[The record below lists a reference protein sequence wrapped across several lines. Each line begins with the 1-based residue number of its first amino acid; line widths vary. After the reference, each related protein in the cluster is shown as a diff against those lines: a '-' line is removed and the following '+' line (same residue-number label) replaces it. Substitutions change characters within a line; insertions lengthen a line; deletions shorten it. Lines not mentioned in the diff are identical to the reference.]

1 MRNRYV
7 QSMFV
12 LAALGAAALVLL
24 LLRPGGE
31 RERSSRAGEA
41 GAASALAQEAPA
53 LQPAATVEAPVVP
66 SKAGAERSALADES
80 PRVSGLVRVDDGAPL
95 GEEVELAV
103 AVHEASGARAGM
115 LEVPV
120 AADGRFDF
128 VVPAGTGHVQLT
140 LRAEALILPSAVRA
154 VPGEEVVLV
163 VQRRVPE
170 AAPAQD
176 LVVAGVVLDQHGQP
190 FEGASLYAIEP
201 EASSWRLSNEN
212 LSGPDGRFR
221 LTGLARQ
228 RWRIGAQSS
237 DAFGDA
243 RQDIDGT
250 RGDVLD
256 LALTLVRGGC
266 IEGTVHWPDGRAVQE
281 FRAKAQTNDRSRSST
296 SSSGEFKLCG
306 LDLDVEWT
314 LVLTAQEG
322 TTVGTVQ
329 VPGVRPGGPP
339 LALVLETATT
349 FAVGLDVRDAAGTP
363 VPYPWAYAFRR
374 GQGVGEVQAKDS
386 VFEGLTAGEWS
397 IHVSAPGFEDQDRT
411 VTLAPGSA
419 PLVFVL
425 VPQGRIRGR
434 VVDASGAAVAGAEVA
449 DETTGNGEQL
459 SDSEGRFELDVS
471 SGAHRV
477 RARHAR
483 AGISDV
489 LEFELAS
496 GETIEDLVLTLGP
509 GARLEGRV
517 LDAAGG
523 PAWGIPVY
531 AGRADT
537 TTDSD
542 GAFVLEGLAPGTI
555 RVSAHSEGLGLAVGE
570 VKLLRGETST
580 LELRFLA
587 RDPVRVRGRAILAGQ
602 PYFGLLQFASKG
614 GLGRAECDREGR
626 FSVELDRP
634 GRWICWRYADEA
646 LHALEFELPD
656 VDEHEL
662 TLDLDTMQRVASFDE
677 LPF

>member
-1 MRNRYV
+1 MRTRI
-7 QSMFV
+7 V
-12 LAALGAAALVLL
+12 LALLVMVALVLVL
-24 LLRPGGE
+24 MRTAGE
-31 RERSSRAGEA
+31 REGEVRV
-41 GAASALAQEAPA
+41 APA
-53 LQPAATVEAPVVP
+53 LEPVTPAVDRAVTLDRPAAPE
-66 SKAGAERSALADES
+66 SRAERSALVDEA
-80 PRVSGLVRVDDGAPL
+80 PRVRGSVRVEDGAPL
-95 GEEVELAV
+95 GEEVRLAV
-103 AVHEASGARAGM
+103 EVHAGDGARAST

-128 VVPAGTGHVQLT
+128 VVAAGTGHVLLE
-140 LRAEALILPSAVRA
+140 LRAEALLLPSAVRA

-163 VQRRVPE
+163 VQRR
-170 AAPAQD
+170 APLAQD

-190 FEGASLYAIEP
+190 FEGASIYAVER
-201 EASSWRLSNEN
+201 EATSWRLSKEN

-349 FAVGLDVRDAAGTP
+349 FAVRLDVRDAAGTP
-363 VPYPWAYAFRR
+363 VPYPWAYAVLQ
-374 GQGVGEVQAKDS
+374 GQGVGKVQAKAS
-386 VFEGLTAGEWS
+386 VLEGLTPGEWS
-397 IHVSAPGFEDQDRT
+397 IQVSAPGLEDQSRT
-411 VTLAPGSA
+411 VTLGPGSA

-425 VPQGRIRGR
+425 AARGHIRGR
-434 VVDASGAAVAGAEVA
+434 VVDASGAAVAGAEVF
-449 DETTGNGEQL
+449 DETTWEDKR
-459 SDSEGRFELDVS
+459 SDPEGRFELGLPA
-471 SGAHRV
+471 GAHSL
-477 RARHAR
+477 RARHTL
-483 AGISDV
+483 AGISDAFE
-489 LEFELAS
+489 LELAS
-496 GETIEDLVLTLGP
+496 GETVEEVVLTLGP

-523 PAWGIPVY
+523 PAWGVPVY

-555 RVSAHSEGLGLAVGE
+555 RVSAHSEVLGLAVGE

-602 PYFGLLQFASKG
+602 PYFGPLQFASKG
-614 GLGRAECDREGR
+614 GLGRAECDGEGR

-634 GRWICWRYADEA
+634 GRWICWRNEIEA